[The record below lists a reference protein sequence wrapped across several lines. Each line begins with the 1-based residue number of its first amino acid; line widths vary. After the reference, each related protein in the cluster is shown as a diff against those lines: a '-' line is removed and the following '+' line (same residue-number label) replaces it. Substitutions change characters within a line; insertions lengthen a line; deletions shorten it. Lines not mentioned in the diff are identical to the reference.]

1 MEVEVGVGLDLIDGV
16 HVQTMICEQ
25 FTVTALTNTI
35 ETLRGK
41 CTAVT
46 EQSVKSTTYTQN
58 NNVTALYM
66 HICTDITYW
75 VHIAATLLEATSFIR
90 VTAQAFTDKA
100 VTHTYCF

>member
-1 MEVEVGVGLDLIDGV
+1 MRLDLTDGV

-35 ETLRGK
+35 ETLQGK

-58 NNVTALYM
+58 NNVTAL
-66 HICTDITYW
+66 
-75 VHIAATLLEATSFIR
+75 
-90 VTAQAFTDKA
+90 
-100 VTHTYCF
+100 